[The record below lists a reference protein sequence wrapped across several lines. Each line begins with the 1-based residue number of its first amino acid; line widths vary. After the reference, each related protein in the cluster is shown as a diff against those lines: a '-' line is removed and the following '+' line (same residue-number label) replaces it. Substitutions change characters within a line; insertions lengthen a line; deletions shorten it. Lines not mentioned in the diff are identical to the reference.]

1 MSIKILSV
9 YSGFESRLS
18 RHFFCPFSGEAG
30 VVKAFFRGFAATR
43 RGQPNL
49 EYFISPF
56 VCPQLPASRKKSLI
70 STARNAT
77 LVGGC
82 RAEPTPRWPRL
93 TARAA
98 RLLRTA
104 RLRYVLT
111 HFACRRVP
119 SFFIFKVVV
128 MTRLRR
134 YAKTHKQPVMAVL
147 FTHARGEAVAAERAG
162 GERGWLFAGQ
172 KANRVHPSI
181 AAASEAV
188 AATMR
193 RRLNAGRWNLKEWLQ
208 TGPLSLRK
216 RQKGSGEK
224 RRAFPRMGAKRL
236 GCGAGLGIA
245 KP

>member
-1 MSIKILSV
+1 MRRGK
-9 YSGFESRLS
+9 GF
-18 RHFFCPFSGEAG
+18 
-30 VVKAFFRGFAATR
+30 FFRGFAATR

-49 EYFISPF
+49 EYFIFPF

-82 RAEPTPRWPRL
+82 RAETTPRWPRL

-104 RLRYVLT
+104 RLRFVLRT
-111 HFACRRVP
+111 TLAVESRLFL
-119 SFFIFKVVV
+119 FKVVV

-134 YAKTHKQPVMAVL
+134 FAKTHKQPVMAVL

-162 GERGWLFAGQ
+162 GERGLLFAGQ

-181 AAASEAV
+181 AAASSAV
-188 AATMR
+188 AATMW
-193 RRLNAGRWNLKEWLQ
+193 RRLNAGRANVKDRLQ
-208 TGPLSLRK
+208 AGPLSLRK

-224 RRAFPRMGAKRL
+224 RRAFPRMGAKRP

>member
-1 MSIKILSV
+1 M
-9 YSGFESRLS
+9 
-18 RHFFCPFSGEAG
+18 
-30 VVKAFFRGFAATR
+30 
-43 RGQPNL
+43 
-49 EYFISPF
+49 EYVIFPF

-93 TARAA
+93 AARAA

-162 GERGWLFAGQ
+162 GERGLLFAGQ

-193 RRLNAGRWNLKEWLQ
+193 RRLNAGRANVKDRLQ
-208 TGPLSLRK
+208 AGPLSLRK
-216 RQKGSGEK
+216 RQKGFGEK
-224 RRAFPRMGAKRL
+224 RRAFPRWARSAW
-236 GCGAGLGIA
+236 GAGRGA
-245 KP
+245 GTAS